1 MQLAWGPPPAR
12 YHRARLRSLAAV
24 WAKFVLGV
32 DCDFGLALSGER
44 LRYSAG
50 DESELVRP

>member
-32 DCDFGLALSGER
+32 DCDFGPALIGAR
-44 LRYSAG
+44 FRYSVS